1 MVSTRDHA
9 AQTSTD
15 SSIKTTYT
23 GSGPWIITIN
33 EYTDTACATT
43 PTTSDFTLETSC
55 THLQTAICTI
65 YSYLL
70 RFTQ

>member
-1 MVSTRDHA
+1 MVSTYDHA
-9 AQTSTD
+9 AQTTTA
-15 SSIKTTYT
+15 SSSKTTYT
-23 GSGPWIITIN
+23 GSGPWTITIN
-33 EYTDTACATT
+33 DYTDSVCATT
-43 PTTSDFTLETSC
+43 PTTSDVTLETSC